1 MTEGGLLYV
10 ALATGI
16 VVIALQA
23 LVLVRAGLARAML
36 DARWRKRTLSSVS
49 ITVIPPFTASQ
60 TRLNDFSKRTHSSSF
75 ESCQS
80 YTSLTRPC

>member
-10 ALATGI
+10 ALAIGI

-36 DARWRKRTLSSVS
+36 DSRWRDIQGGLDR
-49 ITVIPPFTASQ
+49 
-60 TRLNDFSKRTHSSSF
+60 F
-75 ESCQS
+75 ERE
-80 YTSLTRPC
+80 LRVFGVEPLFE

>member
-10 ALATGI
+10 ALAIGI

-36 DARWRKRTLSSVS
+36 DCALAR
-49 ITVIPPFTASQ
+49 
-60 TRLNDFSKRTHSSSF
+60 HSGRS
-75 ESCQS
+75 
-80 YTSLTRPC
+80 